1 MDGNFGAAVRHF
13 RTKAG
18 LTQEGLARE
27 ADLTFATINATE
39 NQKRMPGL
47 ETAVAMRDALSRR
60 LVRPV
65 TLDELVDFQ
74 PEAHAQDGA
83 A

>member
-13 RTKAG
+13 RTLAN

-47 ETAVAMRDALSRR
+47 ETAVALRDALSRR
-60 LVRPV
+60 LTRKVS
-65 TLDELVDFQ
+65 LDELVDFR
-74 PEAHAQDGA
+74 PESVSQDGA